1 MKKLFNQIQ
10 FINIFVKL
18 FKHKQKWLKTSI
30 KTLYKLTASKKM
42 YLLGFKLIYKM
53 LITEFIF
60 LKEKNESAKE
70 MGYVLIDKKLS
81 EDKLVEKHYKGL
93 YKFDF
98 MDAFTS
104 NINTWNSYFKKF
116 KLINK
121 NINYLEIGSFEGR
134 SSVFVLERLKNAKC
148 TFVDPF
154 SSYDEMF
161 ESTGQNNFDQ
171 IYNNFSKNIKNFE
184 NRCNVFRETSDIFF
198 SKNKLNFDLI
208 YIDGSHFSLDVY
220 NDAINSF
227 KFLNKGGYIIFDD
240 IFFNHFGSMDENVL
254 GGVVKFLKE
263 KKKSVKIKYL
273 SNQLVVRKSKSVK

>member
-1 MKKLFNQIQ
+1 
-10 FINIFVKL
+10 
-18 FKHKQKWLKTSI
+18 
-30 KTLYKLTASKKM
+30 
-42 YLLGFKLIYKM
+42 
-53 LITEFIF
+53 
-60 LKEKNESAKE
+60 
-70 MGYVLIDKKLS
+70 
-81 EDKLVEKHYKGL
+81 
-93 YKFDF
+93 
-98 MDAFTS
+98 
-104 NINTWNSYFKKF
+104 
-116 KLINK
+116 
-121 NINYLEIGSFEGR
+121 
-134 SSVFVLERLKNAKC
+134 
-148 TFVDPF
+148 
-154 SSYDEMF
+154 MF